1 VRAVAAV
8 DSLTCMCW
16 LGTATV
22 TTQYEVL
29 VPDKQRSQQTV
40 LSAMTWLCDTVQ
52 RKPFTVLSGVQARL
66 RPGTL
71 TLLLG
76 GPSSGK
82 SSLLQAIAGQL
93 RPTPGATLQGTVT
106 YNGQP
111 ATSLPMQR
119 VVGLVQQY
127 DNHLA
132 HMTVRETLTFAYA
145 CQTGAG
151 RQLPG
156 LCRDV
161 RLTSAQQAEVC
172 AISAKRVDA
181 VMEVLDLLHVADT
194 LLGDDMT
201 RGVSGGQRKRVTIGE
216 FLVGNHKALLL
227 DEMSNG
233 LDSSKTLDI
242 VRYLRRTARTM
253 QITMMA
259 TLLQP
264 AREVAAV
271 FHESMLMYRGRVFYY
286 GPWDTVESYFGN
298 MGYHCPDA
306 RDFCDF
312 LLDIA
317 TTAGRKDAGSD
328 DSFDGLT
335 TKWLAYEKTAAAAA
349 GHTDVAVL
357 DAAPLRCG
365 GAYTVSLSTAL
376 GQVIGRDVRVMRTNP
391 IDVVRRNVQCLIMG
405 VICGTLFW
413 NISKSDVMQQG
424 SRFGSFFLV
433 GIILLP
439 GQIPAVPLIVNR
451 AATFYK

>member
-1 VRAVAAV
+1 
-8 DSLTCMCW
+8 
-16 LGTATV
+16 
-22 TTQYEVL
+22 
-29 VPDKQRSQQTV
+29 VPEKQQSQQTV
-40 LSAMTWLCDTVQ
+40 LSAMTWLCETVTVQ

-106 YNGQP
+106 YNGEP
-111 ATSLPMQR
+111 AASLPMQR
-119 VVGLVQQY
+119 VVGLVRQY

-156 LCRDV
+156 LCREV
-161 RLTSAQQAEVC
+161 RLTAAQQAEAC

-181 VMEVLDLLHVADT
+181 VMEVLDLLQVADT

-271 FHESMLMYRGRVFYY
+271 FQDTILMYRGRVFYY
-286 GPWDTVESYFGN
+286 GPWDTVSRYFGDL
-298 MGYHCPDA
+298 GYHCPEA

-317 TTAGRKDAGSD
+317 TTAGGKDAGSA

-349 GHTDVAVL
+349 AAAGHTDVAVL
-357 DAAPLRCG
+357 DAAPLRSG
-365 GAYTVSLSTAL
+365 GAYTVGLSTAL
-376 GQVIGRDVRVMRTNP
+376 GQVIGRDARVMRTNP

-405 VICGTLFW
+405 IICGTLFW
-413 NISKSDVMQQG
+413 NISKSDVTQQG